1 MISYLKGK
9 IIKKGVNYIVVDV
22 NNIGYKIFVSEKFLT
37 KNKKEEEVSVYTHQY
52 VREDSLDL
60 YGFPSPDELDL
71 FELLISISGIGPKSA
86 LAALAIA
93 SVGDLKATI
102 AKGEPTL
109 LTKVSGIGKKT
120 AERVVLELKDK
131 VEYLVPTDGSDAET
145 VGMIPGN
152 DEIDALMALGY
163 SFAQARESLSKVDK
177 NITES
182 GERIKQALKEIK
194 K

>member
-9 IIKKGVNYIVVDV
+9 IIKKGENYMVVDV
-22 NNIGYKIFVSEKFLT
+22 NNIGYKVFVSEKLLAKA
-37 KNKKEEEVSVYTHQY
+37 KNEEEINVYTHQY

-131 VEYLVPTDGSDAET
+131 VEYLASTDGSGTET

-182 GERIKQALKEIK
+182 GERVKQALKEIK